1 MLKLLKKYKNDV
13 ILIGAVIALAVIL
26 IIAIALFLKK
36 GETVKIIVDGKTEYK
51 YNLNEDNRVELL
63 LGEDDELQNTVII
76 KDGKAYVE
84 SANCPDKRCVA
95 HSAISKEGQTI
106 VCLPHKLVVAV
117 E

>member
-36 GETVKIIVDGKTEYK
+36 GETVKIIVDGKTKYK

-63 LGEDDELQNTVII
+63 LGEDDKFQNTVII
-76 KDGKAYVE
+76 KNGKAYME
-84 SANCPDKRCVA
+84 SANCPDKICVA